1 VRLSRD
7 RSNIDSGG
15 GHHQLDDV
23 RRLFVCLTTEGV
35 KFIQGFK
42 KHRAIELN
50 WAGSAKPRPIRI
62 HGMPPKLT
70 VTNNFFGGEVCD
82 KFPGLKNAI
91 CHTKFCSQGYKK
103 DMYLA
108 GTS

>member
-1 VRLSRD
+1 MTTYSNYDAVVKCRNTMRVLAAEKCIKNNKYVRLGCD

-23 RRLFVCLTTEGV
+23 RRLFVCLTTEKV

-50 WAGSAKPRPIRI
+50 WAGSAKPRPIRT
-62 HGMPPKLT
+62 HRTPP
-70 VTNNFFGGEVCD
+70 
-82 KFPGLKNAI
+82 
-91 CHTKFCSQGYKK
+91 
-103 DMYLA
+103 
-108 GTS
+108 